1 MAAARLT
8 ISPSRVQLPTPKN
21 RLKTLLL
28 VVVVA
33 MGGCHDLFS

>member
-21 RLKTLLL
+21 RLKTLLM
-28 VVVVA
+28 VVVA
-33 MGGCHDLFS
+33 MGGGHDLFS